1 MELNERIAAA
11 RRAAGTSRE
20 QLGEALGVSCQ
31 AVSKRESGLS
41 LSDVGLLLG
50 GLSGRDGHRAA
61 PGRAHGG
68 GSAAGGGGGVQRPA
82 GGGAVPPLRGLAL
95 LPDEGASAR
104 LLQPEQHLLLQ

>member
-1 MELNERIAAA
+1 MELNERIAAT
-11 RRAAGTSRE
+11 RRAAGTSQE

-68 GSAAGGGGGVQRPA
+68 GSAAGGGG
-82 GGGAVPPLRGLAL
+82 AVPPLRGLAL
-95 LPDEGASAR
+95 LPGEGASAR